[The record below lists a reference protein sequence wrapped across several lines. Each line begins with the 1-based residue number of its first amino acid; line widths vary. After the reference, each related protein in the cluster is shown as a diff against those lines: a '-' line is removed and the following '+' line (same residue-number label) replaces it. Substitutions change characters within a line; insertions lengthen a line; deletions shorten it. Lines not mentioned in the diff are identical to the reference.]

1 MSIASEQEQLDYFY
15 KRVETIKQS
24 KLSEKYALIPEPYFA
39 IVTHEEVVQA
49 LIDGSATLHDKDKDN
64 TGAIHISDLNWPKR
78 SIAKQEHFERVA
90 QAQEN
95 YNTYDR
101 SLSASISKI
110 MDKVV
115 LGKLKPLE
123 AIEQIEQ
130 LA

>member
-15 KRVETIKQS
+15 KRVETIKHS
-24 KLSEKYALIPEPYFA
+24 KLLTKTLPSPGLVIK
-39 IVTHEEVVQA
+39 HREVVQA
-49 LIDGSATLHDKDKDN
+49 IIDGSATLRDTDAM
-64 TGAIHISDLNWPKR
+64 GPIIYISELNWPDLIIKE
-78 SIAKQEHFERVA
+78 QEHKQRVT
-90 QAQEN
+90 QAQED
-95 YNTYDR
+95 YNAYHIA
-101 SLSASISKI
+101 LNESISKI